1 MARINRS
8 ALVMYSAEQMY
19 QLVNDVRAYPQFL
32 PGCVASEVL
41 ESQADSMVARVEV
54 AKAGIHKSFTTR
66 NLLLAGRSIQ
76 MDLVDGPF
84 RRLSGVWSFTSLD
97 EQASKV
103 ELALEFEFSSRLVEL
118 AFGRIFN
125 ELVGS
130 MVQAFTQRA
139 KEVYGE

>member
-19 QLVNDVRAYPQFL
+19 RLVNDVRAYPQFL

-41 ESQADSMVARVEV
+41 ETSPDSMLARVEV

-66 NLLLAGRSIQ
+66 NRLTEARSID
-76 MDLVDGPF
+76 MKLVDGPF
-84 RRLSGVWSFTSLD
+84 RSLTGVWNFTPLD

-118 AFGRIFN
+118 AFGRIFH

-130 MVQAFTQRA
+130 MVHAFTQRA
-139 KEVYGE
+139 KEVYRD